1 MHKVDEVIELAR
13 RDADIAEMFA
23 ASGGPLAEQ
32 QAAIWTALAER
43 NRTYADLLASMKEVL
58 GPLADSPCACGVVV
72 GARCLPCR
80 ARNAL
85 NGEKP

>member
-1 MHKVDEVIELAR
+1 MHKVDEVIERL
-13 RDADIAEMFA
+13 RDRKMIAA
-23 ASGGPLAEQ
+23 GGLIYSGPLMREA
-32 QAAIWTALAER
+32 
-43 NRTYADLLASMKEVL
+43 ADLLASMKEVL

-85 NGEKP
+85 NGEKNGHG